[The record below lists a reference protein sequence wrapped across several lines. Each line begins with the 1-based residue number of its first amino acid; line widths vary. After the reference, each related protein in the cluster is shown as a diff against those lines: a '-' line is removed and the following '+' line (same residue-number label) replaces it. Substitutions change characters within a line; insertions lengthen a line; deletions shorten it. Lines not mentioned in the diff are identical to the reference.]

1 LVALALIGCSAS
13 AHGDGSSDSASVGP
27 TMSGMPSASTL
38 AGDPSDGP
46 DPIPDATLPSP
57 RSAGEPVEVR
67 GATIQYEGL
76 AVEGQQL
83 VARFSL
89 LDGAVGDPL
98 RLAFPDGTTVDLHVD
113 GSELV
118 SDPFGT
124 ADVQPSSR
132 STMTL
137 LVGSSLVHFLVGP
150 VN

>member
-1 LVALALIGCSAS
+1 
-13 AHGDGSSDSASVGP
+13 
-27 TMSGMPSASTL
+27 
-38 AGDPSDGP
+38 
-46 DPIPDATLPSP
+46 
-57 RSAGEPVEVR
+57 
-67 GATIQYEGL
+67 
-76 AVEGQQL
+76 
-83 VARFSL
+83 
-89 LDGAVGDPL
+89 
-98 RLAFPDGTTVDLHVD
+98 VDLHLD